1 MPNTKRSKV
10 WAIAA
15 SAVGIL
21 LIATSVTLYL
31 GRQYVSDHFS
41 MWSFQPSSAVHGIN
55 ERLDLTYRGQLYF
68 YTAHP
73 ELNQAEEF
81 NDNCPRIEVNS
92 PILGCLRGDRI
103 YIYDIDNGKLDGIEE
118 VTAAHEMLHVAW
130 QRLSDEERQ
139 HVGKLLQKE
148 QKKIDDKSFK
158 ERMDYYERNEP
169 GQFFNELHSIIG
181 TEVRDIDAE
190 LEEYYKKYFN
200 DRSAVVELYEKYSS
214 VFDNLLSQSETL
226 ATKIKDIG
234 QDLVPRIEQ
243 YQRDVMNLA
252 ASIDNFNHRASTG
265 DFESMNQFYQ
275 ERSQLVY
282 MSNQLSLIQQQIEAD
297 IKVYNSLVDQYNS
310 LAIQL
315 ESLHQSIDSLEG
327 TTVPSL

>member
-1 MPNTKRSKV
+1 MK
-10 WAIAA
+10 
-15 SAVGIL
+15 
-21 LIATSVTLYL
+21 
-31 GRQYVSDHFS
+31 
-41 MWSFQPSSAVHGIN
+41 
-55 ERLDLTYRGQLYF
+55 
-68 YTAHP
+68 
-73 ELNQAEEF
+73 
-81 NDNCPRIEVNS
+81 
-92 PILGCLRGDRI
+92 
-103 YIYDIDNGKLDGIEE
+103 
-118 VTAAHEMLHVAW
+118 
-130 QRLSDEERQ
+130 
-139 HVGKLLQKE
+139 
-148 QKKIDDKSFK
+148 
-158 ERMDYYERNEP
+158 
-169 GQFFNELHSIIG
+169 
-181 TEVRDIDAE
+181 
-190 LEEYYKKYFN
+190 
-200 DRSAVVELYEKYSS
+200 KYSS